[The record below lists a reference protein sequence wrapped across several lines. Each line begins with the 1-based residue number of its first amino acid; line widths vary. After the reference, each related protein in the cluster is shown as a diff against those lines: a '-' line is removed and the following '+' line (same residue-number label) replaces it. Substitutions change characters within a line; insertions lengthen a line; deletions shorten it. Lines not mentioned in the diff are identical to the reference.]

1 MSGLESQ
8 SVGPDALTGDVAA
21 ASGPSR
27 GRLALASALVGVAT
41 LILMLATEPML
52 AIVWDEGYTLG
63 REARL
68 RAWFGALRDPAGS
81 AATWAPPAIELV
93 QQQGAPLPPPDRRD
107 TLGELLFD
115 PEVLAW
121 FWPFAREEPHGHP
134 PFYAL
139 LGLTGDVLTPGR
151 SDLQRGRLGPILL
164 FSITAGLLFR
174 SVARRWGW
182 WAAAASA
189 GAWALHPHLFAH
201 GHYAS
206 YDGPLTCLWLLTIL
220 AFVAGRESGRLAWAG
235 AFGVALGCAMADKLT
250 GWFIPIPFLAWAAV
264 YRDRRAL
271 RFLVVGGLVGLAT
284 TYLLQPPWWTEPIAG
299 PYRFFRSNLSRGE
312 TIPIPV
318 QFLGTIYNT
327 PRESLPPYNTIVL
340 TVFCTPVVFLA
351 LGLAGAW
358 RAVRRWKVEPI
369 LLLFL
374 AHWAF
379 LLLLRAMPRTPGHD
393 GVRLFLPAF
402 GVLALLAG
410 PGAEQLRA
418 WIGGASRWVVGLGLA
433 EGAVAVAVMMPV
445 PLSYYSPIVGG
456 LPGATR
462 LGMEPTFYWDA
473 LDDGARAFLREN
485 TPPGR
490 TIRFATFPHSWI
502 YLRDTGELPR
512 AIAPIDPGVPLWY
525 VVQNRPGALS
535 AWDRALLGRERTA
548 YAVSKLGVPLVWVFR
563 HEDLERAIREA
574 AR

>member
-1 MSGLESQ
+1 MSGIESKPD
-8 SVGPDALTGDVAA
+8 GPGATADLAA
-21 ASGPSR
+21 APGPSR
-27 GRLALASALVGVAT
+27 ARRLAASALVGVAT
-41 LILMLATEPML
+41 LALMLATEPRL
-52 AIVWDEGYTLG
+52 AIVWDESYTLG

-68 RAWFGALRDPAGS
+68 RSWFRALRDPAGF
-81 AATWAPPAIELV
+81 AATWEPPAIELV
-93 QQQGAPLPPPDRRD
+93 QQQGAFPAPPDRRD

-115 PEVLAW
+115 PAALAW

-139 LGLTGDVLTPGR
+139 LGLVGDVLTPGR
-151 SDLQRGRLGPILL
+151 PDLERGRLGPILL
-164 FSITAGLLFR
+164 FSAVAGVLFHF
-174 SVARRWGW
+174 VARRWGW

-206 YDGPLTCLWLLTIL
+206 YDGPLSCLWLLAIF
-220 AFVAGRESGRLAWAG
+220 AFVAGRESNRLAWAG

-250 GWFIPIPFLAWAAV
+250 GWFIPIPFLAWAAI
-264 YRDRRAL
+264 YRDRWAF
-271 RFLVVGGLVGLAT
+271 RFLAVGVLAGLAVA
-284 TYLLQPPWWTEPIAG
+284 YLLQPPWWAEPISG
-299 PYRFFRSNLSRGE
+299 PWRFFASNLSRGE

-340 TVFCTPVVFLA
+340 TIFATPVGFLA
-351 LGLAGAW
+351 MGLAGAW
-358 RAVRRWKVEPI
+358 RALRRWKVEPF

-374 AHWAF
+374 GHWAF
-379 LLLLRAMPRTPGHD
+379 LLLLRAMPKTPGHD

-410 PGAEQLRA
+410 PGVVQLRE
-418 WIGGASRWVVGLGLA
+418 WIGRASRWVVGLGLA
-433 EGAVAVAVMMPV
+433 EGAVSLAVMMPF

-473 LDDGARAFLREN
+473 LDPGARAFLREN
-485 TPPGR
+485 TPAGR
-490 TIRFATFPHSWI
+490 TIRFATFPNSWI
-502 YLRDTGELPR
+502 YLRDVGELPR
-512 AIAPIDPGVPLWY
+512 GIAPIDPGSPLWY
-525 VVQNRPGALS
+525 VVQNRPGILNPL
-535 AWDRALLGRERTA
+535 DRALIAGA
-548 YAVSKLGVPLVWVFR
+548 KPAHVVAKLGVPLVWVFR
-563 HEDLERAIREA
+563 YEDVERAMSGGGR
-574 AR
+574 

>member
-1 MSGLESQ
+1 MSGLEEKPS
-8 SVGPDALTGDVAA
+8 GPGATADDAA
-21 ASGPSR
+21 APGPSR
-27 GRLALASALVGVAT
+27 ARLFAASALVGVAT
-41 LILMLATEPML
+41 LILMLATEPRL
-52 AIVWDEGYTLG
+52 AIVWDESYSLG

-68 RAWFGALRDPAGS
+68 RSWFRALRDPAGF
-81 AATWAPPAIELV
+81 AATWTPPAIELV
-93 QQQGAPLPPPDRRD
+93 QREGAPPPAPDRTD
-107 TLGELLFD
+107 TRSELLLD
-115 PEVLAW
+115 PTVLAW

-139 LGLTGDVLTPGR
+139 MGLVGDVLTPGR

-164 FSITAGLLFR
+164 FSAVAGLLFHF
-174 SVARRWGW
+174 VARRWGW

-206 YDGPLTCLWLLTIL
+206 YDGPLSCLWLLAIF
-220 AFVAGRESGRLAWAG
+220 AFVAGRESNRLAWAG
-235 AFGVALGCAMADKLT
+235 PFGVALGCAMADKLT
-250 GWFIPIPFLAWAAV
+250 GWFIPIPFLAWAAI
-264 YRDRRAL
+264 YRDRRAF
-271 RFLVVGGLVGLAT
+271 RFLAAGGLAGLFVA
-284 TYLLQPPWWTEPIAG
+284 YLIQPPWWTEPIAG
-299 PYRFFRSNLSRGE
+299 PWRFFASNLSRGE

-327 PRESLPPYNTIVL
+327 PKESLPPYNTIVL
-340 TVFCTPVVFLA
+340 TVFATPVGFLA

-358 RAVRRWKVEPI
+358 RWKAEPV

-374 AHWAF
+374 GHWAF

-402 GVLALLAG
+402 GLLALLAG
-410 PGAEQLRA
+410 PGVEQFRA
-418 WIGGASRWVVGLGLA
+418 WFGRASRWVVGLSLA

-473 LDDGARAFLREN
+473 LDAGARQFLREN
-485 TPPGR
+485 TPAGR
-490 TIRFATFPHSWI
+490 TIQFATFPTSWI
-502 YLRDTGELPR
+502 YLRDVGELPPR
-512 AIAPIDPGVPLWY
+512 IAKLDPGVPLWY
-525 VVQNRPGALS
+525 VVQNRPGAMWP
-535 AWDRALLGRERTA
+535 WDRALIAGARPA
-548 YAVSKLGVPLVWVFR
+548 YTVTKLGVPLVWVFR
-563 HEDLERAIREA
+563 NEDLERAMREA
-574 AR
+574 RR